1 MRGRGAAA
9 ALLAA
14 LALAA
19 CGSPAISPPG
29 PGSTPG
35 GTPVGPPLDA
45 PSAVMASPA
54 ESPSPVGSAGSSPAP
69 SEPPGESASAS
80 PAAGLTRDDSLLAI
94 LPPDLD
100 GMPVTAEE
108 ASFAEAARDPA
119 FASNVEKAAF
129 AIVVGP
135 PADLASGV
143 VATLAP
149 GVFDDAFFR
158 DWRDTY
164 NEGACAQAGG
174 VVGNAEA
181 ELDGRTVYIT
191 SCGGGLRVYHTYLEE
206 RDALVSL
213 FSLGD
218 ARFGE
223 RLMADLRP

>member
-1 MRGRGAAA
+1 VRGWARAPAI
-9 ALLAA
+9 LAV
-14 LALAA
+14 LTLAA
-19 CGSPAISPPG
+19 CASAAISPP
-29 PGSTPG
+29 PPASTPG
-35 GTPVGPPLDA
+35 GTPAGPPVDA
-45 PSAVMASPA
+45 PTAGTSSSV
-54 ESPSPVGSAGSSPAP
+54 SPSPVGAPGSSPSP
-69 SEPPGESASAS
+69 SGPAGQSASAS
-80 PAAGLTRDDSLLAI
+80 PGAGLTRDDSLLAI

-100 GMPVTAEE
+100 GVPVTAEE

-119 FASNVEKAAF
+119 FARNVEKAAF

-135 PADLASGV
+135 GPDLASGV

-164 NEGACAQAGG
+164 NAGACAQAGG
-174 VVGNAEA
+174 IVGNAEA